1 MTPLR
6 QRGAELVLAAMVL
19 TRLPVARWAPR
30 ETLPLRS
37 TVWAYPLVG
46 AAVGVIGGLGYGLA
60 RAIGLPP
67 VLSAGWTLVVL
78 LLLTGG
84 LHEDGLADTADGFGG
99 GRTAA
104 RKLEI
109 MRDSRIGSYGV
120 LALILSLGLRGAA
133 LLSLREPAPVLAA
146 LTAAG
151 ALGRGAIL
159 LVLRLERAARPDGLA
174 ATLERPDAVVTAAG
188 LVLAALICLA
198 LPWPAAVLSMAGAAC
213 CGLVVGRLAR
223 RQVGGHTGDVL
234 GASQQVTEAVVLS
247 LLVAMLPG

>member
-6 QRGAELVLAAMVL
+6 RRGAELVLAAMVL

-30 ETLPLRS
+30 EMLPLGG
-37 TVWAYPLVG
+37 TVWAFPLVG
-46 AAVGVIGGLGYGLA
+46 AAVGAIGGLGYGLGCA
-60 RAIGLPP
+60 AGLPT
-67 VLSAGWTLVVL
+67 VLSAGWTLVGL
-78 LLLTGG
+78 LMLTGG

-99 GRTAA
+99 GRTVA

-133 LLSLREPAPVLAA
+133 LVSLREPTLVLAA
-146 LTAAG
+146 LVAAG

-159 LVLRLERAARPDGLA
+159 VLLRLEGAARPDGLA
-174 ATLERPDAVVTAAG
+174 AALGRPGAGVTATGLLLAG
-188 LVLAALICLA
+188 LSCLA
-198 LPWPAAVLSMAGAAC
+198 LPPMAAALSSVAAVGCAVA
-213 CGLVVGRLAR
+213 VGRMAR

-234 GASQQVTEAVVLS
+234 GAAEQVTEAVVLS
-247 LLVAMLPG
+247 LLAAMLAR